1 MKKLISIAL
10 AAVML
15 AAASVP
21 AFAAN
26 PITKETDNTGTAIV
40 KTSTKTGPDAPDD
53 NAVKYTV
60 TIPADTEIYWGT
72 EETDLVYSVESH
84 LKRGQALKV
93 TVAGTGSMK
102 TDAAAGEVYTLP
114 YTLSG
119 DTAFTADSPVVY
131 GNKETPAVEKNLKVT
146 ISSEDWNRAVVDVY
160 NDTLTFTVSL

>member
-40 KTSTKTGPDAPDD
+40 KTSTDD

-60 TIPADTEIYWGT
+60 TIPADTTIYWGA
-72 EETDLVYSVESH
+72 EETALDGFSVESH
-84 LKRGQALKV
+84 LKYGQKLKIGVEGSRLMKLTEDANETLAYDFSADSNLEFIADGPVINPAKALTLKV
-93 TVAGTGSMK
+93 KVA
-102 TDAAAGEVYTLP
+102 
-114 YTLSG
+114 
-119 DTAFTADSPVVY
+119 AD
-131 GNKETPAVEKNLKVT
+131 
-146 ISSEDWNRAVVDVY
+146 DWNNAIVGEY
-160 NDTLTFTVSL
+160 SDTLTFTVSL

>member
-53 NAVKYTV
+53 NAAKYTV
-60 TIPADTEIYWGT
+60 TIPADTTIYWGA
-72 EETDLVYSVESH
+72 EETALDGFSVESH
-84 LKRGQALKV
+84 LKYGQKLKIGVEGSRLMKLSEDENETLAYDFSADSNLEFIADGPVINPAKALTLKV
-93 TVAGTGSMK
+93 KVA
-102 TDAAAGEVYTLP
+102 
-114 YTLSG
+114 
-119 DTAFTADSPVVY
+119 AD
-131 GNKETPAVEKNLKVT
+131 
-146 ISSEDWNRAVVDVY
+146 DWNNAIVGKY
-160 NDTLTFTVSL
+160 SDTLTFTVSL